1 MPLYDYRC
9 RSCDNE
15 LEVQQSINDDALTTC
30 PECGG
35 QLRKVFS
42 PVGISFKGS
51 GFYRNDARSSSNGGS
66 KRSGEGTGSG
76 SGSESSSGGDSGTSS
91 DNKAAAGSTSGG
103 SGTSSGSSGG
113 AGTSSSS
120 GGSSGE

>member
-9 RSCDNE
+9 RSCDHE

-35 QLRKVFS
+35 ELRKVFS

-66 KRSGEGTGSG
+66 KRSGDGAGSSG
-76 SGSESSSGGDSGTSS
+76 SGSDAATPA
-91 DNKAAAGSTSGG
+91 DRKATAGSTSGGSETSSGSSGG
-103 SGTSSGSSGG
+103 SGTSSGSD
-113 AGTSSSS
+113 T
-120 GGSSGE
+120 